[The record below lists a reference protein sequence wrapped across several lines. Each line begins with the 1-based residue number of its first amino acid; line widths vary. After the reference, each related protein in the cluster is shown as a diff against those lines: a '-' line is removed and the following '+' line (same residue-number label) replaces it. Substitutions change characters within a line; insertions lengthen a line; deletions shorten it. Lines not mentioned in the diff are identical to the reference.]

1 MKSGNYFIKPKYS
14 KKYLTLNEKGL
25 MTLTDGKVTEFTVEI
40 SENNMITIGNSE
52 LKALLVPKS
61 QTELIGIRGDKFD
74 FKLIDICPNEFIL
87 AFQEVLALDTI
98 NDLVLLNKKNGNMS
112 QIWTF
117 EKVVDIDDMFK
128 TFYEKCTHKKIPNDV
143 KCYGRAIPNKTI
155 LGCCNYKDISD
166 FYAKKIEAN
175 YVLVRGKK
183 TKQILEIESD
193 VLIGDP
199 FLIAPFIYPKTAGS
213 EAEFEAGFV
222 GTNAPEGIH
231 AIKYSTDDICSLIDE
246 MVKCKVIVSED
257 IIPIILAHAYGIPA
271 LRLKLNYTQS
281 FEFIDYYTAFDK
293 LEFNEI
299 CEFKKE
305 DLSQAYVPKD
315 IKEVQEN
322 VKKAFDQVLGSS
334 SA

>member
-1 MKSGNYFIKPKYS
+1 MESGNYFIKPKYS
-14 KKYLTLNEKGL
+14 NRYLTLNERGL
-25 MTLTDGKVTEFTVEI
+25 MTLIDGKITEFTVEI
-40 SENNMITIGNSE
+40 SENNTATIGNSE
-52 LKALLVPKS
+52 LKALLIPKS
-61 QTELIGIRGDKFD
+61 QTELVGISGDKFS
-74 FKLIDICPNEFIL
+74 FKLIDVCPNEYII
-87 AFQEVLALDTI
+87 AFQKDVVLDT
-98 NDLVLLNKKNGNMS
+98 NNNLVLLNKQNGNMS

-117 EKVVDIDDMFK
+117 EKVTDIDEMFRA
-128 TFYEKCTHKKIPNDV
+128 FYEKCTHKKIPNDV

-183 TKQILEIESD
+183 TKRILEIESD

-199 FLIAPFIYPKTAGS
+199 FLIAPFIYPKTVGS

-246 MVKCKVIVSED
+246 MVKCKVIVSEG
-257 IIPIILAHAYGIPA
+257 IVPIILAHAYGIPA

-281 FEFIDYYTAFDK
+281 FEFIDYYSSFDK

-299 CEFKKE
+299 SEFKKE
-305 DLSQAYVPKD
+305 DLSQAYIPKD

-322 VKKAFDQVLGSS
+322 VKKAFDQVLSS
-334 SA
+334 SS